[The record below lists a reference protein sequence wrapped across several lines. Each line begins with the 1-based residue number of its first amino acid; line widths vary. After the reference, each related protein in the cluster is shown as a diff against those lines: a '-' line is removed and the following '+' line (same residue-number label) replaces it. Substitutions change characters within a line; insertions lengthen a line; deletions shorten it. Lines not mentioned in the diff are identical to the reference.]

1 MSAAPGFFDGMTPRE
16 LANAV
21 TPLAILPN
29 RYQNEALNELV
40 RRCERAE
47 LLLVERSEGDRAV

>member
-1 MSAAPGFFDGMTPRE
+1 MSAFFDGLTPRE

-21 TPLAILPN
+21 TPLYTLPN
-29 RYQNEALNELV
+29 RHQKAALDELV

-47 LLLVERSEGDRAV
+47 LLLEARSVGEETQQ